1 MLTLTN
7 ENPATIKIDL
17 SSALSILG
25 KEPEDLTDVIFIVKN
40 KPTDD
45 DSAAILTKKL
55 TVSGE
60 ITLSGDF
67 FYVNILPADYVDFEI
82 GKSYKIGIGIK
93 YTGLTKF
100 LEVNIEDEQSK
111 LSVKQ
116 DTIRD

>member
-17 SSALSILG
+17 TSALEILG
-25 KEPEDLTDVIFIVKN
+25 KTPVDLTDVIFIVKN

-45 DSAAILTKKL
+45 DSLAILNKKL
-55 TVSGE
+55 SVTGE

-67 FYVNILPADYVDFEI
+67 FYVNILPADYSDFEI

-100 LEVNIEDEQSK
+100 LEVNIAADESTI
-111 LSVKQ
+111 SVKQ